1 MSINKN
7 FVVKN
12 GLEVDV
18 KTLYVDAVNNRVGV
32 GTTIPTS
39 DFEVDGNANIKNQIV
54 SKFASVGISTF
65 ATAGISTLT
74 ATTIVATAATF
85 TSAIFGS
92 LSISGNSSIG
102 DATNDTV
109 TINAQVASNLDPAT
123 TDIYDLG
130 NAKRWRDLNIARTI
144 NATTFIGSGSSVGVS
159 TVGFI
164 TATNA
169 FISGVSTVGTALSVT
184 GPAKFAGNVAVTGV
198 STFTGDTL
206 ISGFSTVSK
215 AAIFSSD
222 VNVSG
227 ATTVGT
233 ALSVTGPTKLNTH
246 LAVTGVSTFFGDV
259 LISGFST
266 ISKAAIFSSDVN
278 VSGATTVGTALS
290 VTGPAKFAGNVAV
303 TGVSTFTG
311 TVNAGFITASNA
323 YISGVTTVGTL
334 NFDSIGGSAGATLP
348 SITNT
353 FLSVSGVATINQA
366 NITRLSVTGVS
377 TFTGDTLISGF
388 STVSKAAIFSSDVNV
403 SGVSTVGTA
412 LSVTGPAKFAGNVAV
427 TGVSTFTGDTL
438 ISGFSTVS
446 KAAIFSSNVNVSGA
460 TTVGTALSVI
470 GPTKLNTHLAVTGVS
485 TFSGDVLVSGIA
497 TVSNGPLI
505 IGAASSTGTASQP
518 LQVTGGAYVSGNLG
532 IGTTNPS
539 VALQLSP
546 NASISNVGS
555 GITLA
560 GTVGSALTVAQF
572 FYSNT
577 NSSYLRIKATR
588 NTDGSNW
595 LSASTKLIN
604 ITDVTEQGY
613 IEYNPN
619 GSLSGMAFGTGVT
632 EWARFLSGGNLGIGT
647 TNPTSKLHVV
657 GDVLVTGITTSTD
670 FNSSSDINLKDNI
683 RKIENPID
691 KVLQLDGV
699 TFNWKSNQRPSVGV
713 IAQQVEK
720 VLPQLVSGDYSKT
733 VNYNGLIGLLIEC
746 IKEQQNEID
755 AIKKKLQ

>member
-233 ALSVTGPTKLNTH
+233 ALSVTGP
-246 LAVTGVSTFFGDV
+246 
-259 LISGFST
+259 
-266 ISKAAIFSSDVN
+266 
-278 VSGATTVGTALS
+278 
-290 VTGPAKFAGNVAV
+290 AKFAGNVAV

-366 NITRLSVTGVS
+366 NITRLS
-377 TFTGDTLISGF
+377 
-388 STVSKAAIFSSDVNV
+388 
-403 SGVSTVGTA
+403 
-412 LSVTGPAKFAGNVAV
+412 V